1 MGKAAGGG
9 AAATDQYYTI
19 SNIDGSMDLFD
30 AADNAII
37 QNAQAEG
44 MQTVRLPPK
53 PYGEFEIRFART
65 EEEMRHGPLAI
76 QVNLANGNTRKVGVT
91 RGAAAVTA

>member
-1 MGKAAGGG
+1 
-9 AAATDQYYTI
+9 
-19 SNIDGSMDLFD
+19 MDLFD

-53 PYGEFEIRFART
+53 PYGEFEIRFAD
-65 EEEMRHGPLAI
+65 HGNMWDGLAI
-76 QVNLANGNTRKVGVT
+76 QVNLASGNTRKVGVT
-91 RGAAAVTA
+91 HGAAAVTA